1 MYGRVPPVCS
11 DLDEKTTKNSESKAE
26 DSNDTIE
33 NSSNAAT
40 KPKNVR
46 SDLWKV
52 SQHAFNFCTCSV
64 YTEQW
69 RQSCCLYEFGI
80 TYFTH
85 HFLWF
90 RTTTWIDKRNWNAF
104 LKEMSGKKS
113 ARRYIYQLCITI
125 YVTAKRLIIIN

>member
-52 SQHAFNFCTCSV
+52 SQHAFNFCTCSLV
-64 YTEQW
+64 CT
-69 RQSCCLYEFGI
+69 LYSEGRAVVCMNLVSHI
-80 TYFTH
+80 
-85 HFLWF
+85 L
-90 RTTTWIDKRNWNAF
+90 
-104 LKEMSGKKS
+104 
-113 ARRYIYQLCITI
+113 
-125 YVTAKRLIIIN
+125 LIIFYDLEQLHELTNEIEMHSEKKCQERSLQEDIYISCVLQFM